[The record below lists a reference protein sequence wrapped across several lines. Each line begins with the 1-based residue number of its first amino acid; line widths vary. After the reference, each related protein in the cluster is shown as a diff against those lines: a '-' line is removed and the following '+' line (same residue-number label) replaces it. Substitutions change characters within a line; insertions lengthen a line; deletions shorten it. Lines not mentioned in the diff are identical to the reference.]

1 MNKPTLPSAD
11 PPAAGPLPTMAEDQ
25 AVLAW
30 LAVQRA
36 LPDQTCALLLN
47 ALTLWEALAPLP
59 LVTALPSSGPECNVG
74 ELLLGI
80 GWRLLAHPF
89 HPGNLQTQMVLADIH
104 RMLGLA
110 RYSLRDPDGARAG
123 RHRWEQDFGWVVSC
137 ASRRPTSPSTSCS
150 PTSAANAASSCLRFP
165 LARARASTTRSL
177 ATGPGS
183 TRSVRSGPQSHN
195 LLCPPE

>member
-59 LVTALPSSGPECNVG
+59 LVTALPSSGPDCNVG

-89 HPGNLQTQMVLADIH
+89 HPGDLQTQMVLADIH

-123 RHRWEQDFGWVVSC
+123 RHRWEQDFGWVVQLRVSETDV
-137 ASRRPTSPSTSCS
+137 AVDLVLADLRRE
-150 PTSAANAASSCLRFP
+150 
-165 LARARASTTRSL
+165 
-177 ATGPGS
+177 GG
-183 TRSVRSGPQSHN
+183 
-195 LLCPPE
+195 E